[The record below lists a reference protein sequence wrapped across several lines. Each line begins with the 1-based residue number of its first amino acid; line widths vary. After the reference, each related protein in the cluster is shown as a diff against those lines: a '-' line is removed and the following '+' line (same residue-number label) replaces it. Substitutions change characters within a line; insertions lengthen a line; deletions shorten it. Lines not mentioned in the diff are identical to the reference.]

1 MGFKNK
7 GRRDM
12 LRESVIL
19 RSVRIL
25 SSQDQ
30 KKVVLVLFIQVIF
43 GFLDLAGVALV
54 GVIGGLA
61 ITGVQGVKPGNRI
74 YSFLEFLGIESF
86 PLQTQVTLL
95 GVAAAFLLIAKT
107 ILSVVFVR
115 KTIFFLSRRSAQ
127 ISTELIS
134 RVLQQSF
141 VKLQSR
147 SMQETL
153 FLVTSGVNAIAM
165 GILSTSVLI
174 ISDTSLLIILSL
186 GLFVVDPIV
195 ALSTLL
201 VFSCISYIL
210 YRLLQVRAKN
220 LGEESKEVSIQSS
233 EKILEVLN
241 SYREIVVRDRQNYY
255 ARLLGGLRFRLA
267 DVSAETTFMPNI
279 SKYVI
284 EITVVLGS
292 LIIAAVQFILKDA
305 AQAFAVLSVFMVA
318 STRISPAILR
328 LQQGAVSIKT
338 TLGAAIPTLDLIE
351 ELSEYPLPDTQ
362 IKELDLKHQGF
373 VGGVEVKD
381 VTFTYPQNRDPA
393 ISGVSLYVKPG
404 QIVSFVGSSGAGKS
418 TLIDSILGILEPEF
432 GTITIQGLP
441 SRDAIKKWPGAIG
454 YVPQDVLI
462 TNGTILENVCL
473 GYPINQIDVANVW
486 RALQIAHLADFVNSL
501 PNGLNTQV
509 GDRGTKISGG
519 QRQRIGIARAMYT
532 NPKLLVLDE
541 ATSSLDGVTESI
553 ITEAIQ
559 ALKGDVTILL
569 IAHRLST
576 VKESDVIHYL
586 SGGKLLASGTFEQ
599 VRNSVPEFNLQ
610 AESMGL

>member
-1 MGFKNK
+1 M
-7 GRRDM
+7 
-12 LRESVIL
+12 
-19 RSVRIL
+19 
-25 SSQDQ
+25 
-30 KKVVLVLFIQVIF
+30 
-43 GFLDLAGVALV
+43 
-54 GVIGGLA
+54 
-61 ITGVQGVKPGNRI
+61 
-74 YSFLEFLGIESF
+74 
-86 PLQTQVTLL
+86 
-95 GVAAAFLLIAKT
+95 
-107 ILSVVFVR
+107 
-115 KTIFFLSRRSAQ
+115 
-127 ISTELIS
+127 
-134 RVLQQSF
+134 
-141 VKLQSR
+141 
-147 SMQETL
+147 
-153 FLVTSGVNAIAM
+153 
-165 GILSTSVLI
+165 
-174 ISDTSLLIILSL
+174 
-186 GLFVVDPIV
+186 
-195 ALSTLL
+195 
-201 VFSCISYIL
+201 
-210 YRLLQVRAKN
+210 
-220 LGEESKEVSIQSS
+220 
-233 EKILEVLN
+233 
-241 SYREIVVRDRQNYY
+241 
-255 ARLLGGLRFRLA
+255 
-267 DVSAETTFMPNI
+267 
-279 SKYVI
+279 
-284 EITVVLGS
+284 
-292 LIIAAVQFILKDA
+292 
-305 AQAFAVLSVFMVA
+305 
-318 STRISPAILR
+318 
-328 LQQGAVSIKT
+328 
-338 TLGAAIPTLDLIE
+338 IE

-393 ISGVSLYVKPG
+393 ISGVSLHVKPG

>member
-1 MGFKNK
+1 MF
-7 GRRDM
+7 
-12 LRESVIL
+12 RESVVL

-30 KKVVLVLFIQVIF
+30 KKVVLVLFIQIIF

-95 GVAAAFLLIAKT
+95 GLAAAFLLIAKT

-195 ALSTLL
+195 ALSTLF

-292 LIIAAVQFILKDA
+292 LVIAAVQFILKDA

-338 TLGAAIPTLDLIE
+338 TLGAATPTLDLIE

-373 VGGVEVKD
+373 VGGVVVKD
-381 VTFTYPQNRDPA
+381 VTFTYPKNGNPA
-393 ISGVSLYVKPG
+393 ISGVSLQVKPG

-418 TLIDSILGILEPEF
+418 TLIDTILGILEPEL

-486 RALQIAHLADFVNSL
+486 RALQIAHLADFVTGL

-532 NPKLLVLDE
+532 NPKFLVLDE

-586 SGGKLLASGTFEQ
+586 SGGKLLASGTFEE
-599 VRNSVPEFNLQ
+599 VRNAVPEFNLQ

>member
-12 LRESVIL
+12 FRESVIL

-25 SSQDQ
+25 SRQDQ

-86 PLQTQVTLL
+86 PLQTQVTIL

-165 GILSTSVLI
+165 GVLSTSVLI

-362 IKELDLKHQGF
+362 IKELDLNHQGF

-393 ISGVSLYVKPG
+393 ISGVSLQVKPG

-473 GYPINQIDVANVW
+473 AYPINQIDVADVW